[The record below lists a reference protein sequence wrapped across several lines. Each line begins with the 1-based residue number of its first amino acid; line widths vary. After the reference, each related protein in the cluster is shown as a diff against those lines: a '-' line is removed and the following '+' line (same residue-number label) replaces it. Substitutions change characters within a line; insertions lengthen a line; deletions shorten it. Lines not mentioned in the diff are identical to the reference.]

1 MDCDAV
7 AGGRIVRR
15 MYGLLYSWV
24 MAALNWML
32 LLMAAVVLIAMVFT
46 IGWFIH
52 VGAIVPLREFLKS
65 RSARPT

>member
-1 MDCDAV
+1 
-7 AGGRIVRR
+7 

-52 VGAIVPLREFLKS
+52 VGAIAPVREFLKS

>member
-1 MDCDAV
+1 LDCDAV

-15 MYGLLYSWV
+15 MSGVLYSWV
-24 MAALNWML
+24 MAALNWVL
-32 LLMAAVVLIAMVFT
+32 LLMAAVVVIAMVFT